1 MNLFNDDSFE
11 FDRKYYKNES
21 IQFNYDNYEEIS
33 KAINDNFV
41 WDQYQKEKK
50 ESSLNEST
58 RPDLSINFKPKISSE
73 AIFLVEKI
81 ENRKTKPT
89 TITKSIIELEKKL
102 PENPCLIIN
111 EKIKTHH
118 PLKLLN
124 KKRGRKSNN
133 IDLKKGNVHGKFAE
147 DNIMKKIKT
156 HIMNHIVNSLNDSLK
171 DKTYEFY
178 RIDSSLAEN
187 LKKDF
192 NLELM
197 DKTIYNIFMNNKLS
211 NKYRKKKKIYSNS
224 FLIKKIYNEKVEIK
238 TMEILEKK
246 YINIINEVQQNCLNE
261 FLKKIEEKEKE
272 NISQD
277 VDEYMETLKNL
288 LMDYEN
294 WFKNKKGRDKRKSK
308 KS

>member
-11 FDRKYYKNES
+11 FDREYYKNKS

-211 NKYRKKKKIYSNS
+211 NKYRKKKKFIQTV
-224 FLIKKIYNEKVEIK
+224 F
-238 TMEILEKK
+238 
-246 YINIINEVQQNCLNE
+246 
-261 FLKKIEEKEKE
+261 
-272 NISQD
+272 
-277 VDEYMETLKNL
+277 
-288 LMDYEN
+288 
-294 WFKNKKGRDKRKSK
+294 
-308 KS
+308 